1 MCYIDIFVSFHSF
14 SLSLSLSSIGYP
26 VVAMS
31 FQLKHQLTHVIR
43 QRQQRQVSEE
53 NSRCFDILNKA
64 LPISEDDE
72 GAEEKLSLLSDEG
85 SGQNDIRS
93 KGSVKTMNKKEALNK
108 GCGLNS
114 KDKSQNNKSTT
125 AKTAASLMGVV
136 SKRDPSPSSKSQESK
151 NSSGTS
157 SPSLSSSSESLVP
170 NGTVSHPILNGD
182 VVRPPSAGK
191 IHPPPVV
198 GKKQQALVKAVPR
211 TDLQQ
216 QMEARE
222 KVNINNFCLFVYKCC
237 LCVETIFIFT

>member
-1 MCYIDIFVSFHSF
+1 
-14 SLSLSLSSIGYP
+14 
-26 VVAMS
+26 MS
-31 FQLKHQLTHVIR
+31 FQLKHQLAHVIR

-64 LPISEDDE
+64 LPINEDDE

-85 SGQNDIRS
+85 SGHHNDIRS
-93 KGSVKTMNKKEALNK
+93 KGPVKTMNKKEALNK
-108 GCGLNS
+108 GCGLNG

-125 AKTAASLMGVV
+125 AKTAPSVVGVV

-151 NSSGTS
+151 NSSGTN

-170 NGTVSHPILNGD
+170 NGTVTHPIVNGD

-191 IHPPPVV
+191 MHAPPVV

-222 KVNINNFCLFVYKCC
+222 KVNITMFCLFVYECC
-237 LCVETIFIFT
+237 LCVETN

>member
-1 MCYIDIFVSFHSF
+1 
-14 SLSLSLSSIGYP
+14 
-26 VVAMS
+26 MS
-31 FQLKHQLTHVIR
+31 FQLKHQLAHVIR

-64 LPISEDDE
+64 LPINEDDE

-93 KGSVKTMNKKEALNK
+93 KGPVKTMNKKEAFNK
-108 GCGLNS
+108 GCGLNG

-125 AKTAASLMGVV
+125 AKATPSVVGVV

-151 NSSGTS
+151 NSSGTN

-170 NGTVSHPILNGD
+170 NGTVTHPILNGD

-191 IHPPPVV
+191 MHPLPVV

-222 KVNINNFCLFVYKCC
+222 KVIYQLMYCLFTNIV
-237 LCVETIFIFT
+237 CV